1 MINFLSQKLGFETIP
16 VFRLYVSILKTLSAT
31 EETFF
36 VCLFNSGVFCST
48 NSERFSLSDL
58 CVFLTLGFY
67 VLKTKFSF
75 IEPHRYQYWTLFVLF
90 FLWAFLSI
98 LHLLST
104 TPRVQSDVFYVSA
117 HPPSDPH
124 HPPLVFCR
132 AGTISRS
139 CSLGFYGNVWRIIP
153 CCLGLS
159 SRCCSWFQPAQVHG
173 RCGDNTLLARKER
186 GRGRAVV
193 KVGAVLSFAICS
205 CSGSNTYRSHSLP
218 TTTVVAGVGALQLLV
233 DILLRR
239 VLLVV
244 LEVVEVE
251 EVDVL
256 SGHTQV
262 GTARA
267 VFVAHSQSRSH
278 WQSWQK

>member
-1 MINFLSQKLGFETIP
+1 M
-16 VFRLYVSILKTLSAT
+16 
-31 EETFF
+31 
-36 VCLFNSGVFCST
+36 
-48 NSERFSLSDL
+48 
-58 CVFLTLGFY
+58 
-67 VLKTKFSF
+67 
-75 IEPHRYQYWTLFVLF
+75 
-90 FLWAFLSI
+90 
-98 LHLLST
+98 
-104 TPRVQSDVFYVSA
+104 
-117 HPPSDPH
+117 
-124 HPPLVFCR
+124 FCR

-239 VLLVV
+239 VLLVIV
-244 LEVVEVE
+244 EVVEVVV
-251 EVDVL
+251 VDVL
-256 SGHTQV
+256 SGHRWGRRARFLSLTHNLAHTDNLGRSKLGV
-262 GTARA
+262 G
-267 VFVAHSQSRSH
+267 Q
-278 WQSWQK
+278 